1 MMENPEDFESTG
13 DETLDAYIQMNEE
26 QPEEVAPSNAL
37 EIEEPDYSFLDDF
50 EDDEDESTIRQYY
63 GNDGVQAYR
72 AAPLRQMDKGI
83 AEKAYNYLTQVK
95 GKGKVLAAALVGQLM
110 KESGGNPKAVHDN
123 GTGYGLFGHRDPTPN
138 RGRKTKLLNHLGR
151 SNKPEFFGQLDY
163 AVDELEREYPST
175 YQKVN
180 TTDNIDYATETLMNE
195 WERPHPKYADAKTRK
210 MWARSVYHQYGGI
223 ATNISQSPWLQQ
235 NKLTSSLNNGIPY
248 SNFNPPVLNRAE
260 FNQTT
265 HEAFLE
271 EGAPIGNAGLEAAA
285 GLPYEDMDQQLASN
299 IDRFA
304 KGLDVVDNF
313 EGVAGQVVSGIVA
326 GTESM
331 VNKRNNFL
339 NAYKERQRLLQEQKE
354 DYNAMDGQNKQ
365 KEIWT

>member
-63 GNDGVQAYR
+63 GNDGVRAYR
-72 AAPLRQMDKGI
+72 AAPLKQIDQK
-83 AEKAYNYLTQVK
+83 KAQEYYNYIYGQTQSK
-95 GKGKVLAAALVGQLM
+95 TLAASLVGNMM
-110 KESGGNPKAVHDN
+110 KESGGNPKAIHDN
-123 GTGYGLFGHRDPTPN
+123 GTGYGLFGHRLDRRTY
-138 RGRKTKLLNHLGR
+138 LLNEIKN
-151 SNKPEFFGQLDY
+151 SQKPEAY
-163 AVDELEREYPST
+163 AQIDAAIKELKHKYPST
-175 YQKVN
+175 YQKVAGSSN
-180 TTDNIDYATETLMNE
+180 VDYATETLMNE
-195 WERPHPKYADAKTRK
+195 WERPNAKYADPKSRK
-210 MWARSVYHQYGGI
+210 MYARSVYHQYGGI

-248 SNFNPPVLNRAE
+248 STFNPPVLNRAE

-271 EGAPIGNAGLEAAA
+271 EGAPIDNTGLEAAA
-285 GLPYEDMDQQLASN
+285 GLPYEEMDQQLASN

-304 KGLDVVDNF
+304 KGLEVVDNF

>member
-1 MMENPEDFESTG
+1 MENPEDFESTG

-26 QPEEVAPSNAL
+26 QPEEVAPTNAL

-72 AAPLRQMDKGI
+72 AAPLKQMDKDVAQKG
-83 AEKAYNYLTQVK
+83 YDYLTKVLGQ
-95 GKGKVLAAALVGQLM
+95 GKVLAAALVGQMM

-138 RGRKTKLLNHLGR
+138 RGRKTKLFSHLGR

-163 AVDELEREYPST
+163 AVKELATDYPST

-180 TTDNIDYATETLMNE
+180 NTDNIDYATETLMTE
-195 WERPHPKYADAKTRK
+195 WESPHPKYADAKTRK

-223 ATNISQSPWLQQ
+223 VSNISQSPWLQQ

-271 EGAPIGNAGLEAAA
+271 EGAPIDNDLTSGLSTSQYEAI
-285 GLPYEDMDQQLASN
+285 DQQLASN
-299 IDRFA
+299 IDRFS
-304 KGLDVVDNF
+304 KGLEVADQF
-313 EGVAGQVVSGIVA
+313 EGTMGQTISAGIA
-326 GTESM
+326 GAESM
-331 VNKRNNFL
+331 VNNRNNFL